1 MAFLLRSVP
10 LLTKRTCY
18 PVFTRQFGVEFK
30 LHSVADEDTIDVEA
44 DKGLTLLDVC
54 QNEGVDVTAV
64 CGGGGSCGS
73 CNVIL
78 PQDLFDALPPAKE
91 QEAELL
97 NTVVF
102 GRKPTS
108 RLACCVK
115 ISEKFAGKTIEV
127 PLPL

>member
-1 MAFLLRSVP
+1 MTAHFIP
-10 LLTKRTCY
+10 L
-18 PVFTRQFGVEFK
+18 
-30 LHSVADEDTIDVEA
+30 
-44 DKGLTLLDVC
+44 GL
-54 QNEGVDVTAV
+54 AV

-102 GRKPTS
+102 GRKPTLMCCQGVTNRS

-127 PLPL
+127 PLPLLCFLDKRVEQSLAYSTV